1 MGKRKEPIL
10 ALLAMEGDFLRV
22 QRLLEGIRT
31 IGLTGLENEG
41 IGRKNCE
48 AIEEIA
54 TCCGESAARTIE
66 AIELLRRTLSHS
78 SAARSSRRC
87 SPCAS
92 DG

>member
-66 AIELLRRTLSHS
+66 AWNQAIELLRRTE
-78 SAARSSRRC
+78 
-87 SPCAS
+87 
-92 DG
+92 